1 MFHDAL
7 VSFAERRAIFMM
19 KEKAAKLVKEIA
31 MGSVKNAV
39 NKKYIII
46 LHEPEVP
53 EFVQKYMEK
62 KGK

>member
-1 MFHDAL
+1 
-7 VSFAERRAIFMM
+7 MM
-19 KEKAAKLVKEIA
+19 KEKTAKLVKEIA

>member
-1 MFHDAL
+1 
-7 VSFAERRAIFMM
+7 MM

-31 MGSVKNAV
+31 MGSAK
-39 NKKYIII
+39 KCSEQKYIII